1 MRTKNVPIGLF
12 NVFSYI
18 RDIAKYNLYNIQF
31 CHYIMLIHIVGPSG
45 SGKTTLGLF
54 FKSITTVIDTDD
66 IDDKNMLNLLKKYDR
81 SKNMK
86 KFNKLRKQ
94 YNNRDIKKILE
105 DNKGKDIIFVGFLFS
120 GMNFL
125 SKKFD
130 YKFENPFGVFDM
142 FSRKR
147 ENKFA
152 INIDVDLLFR
162 QYNLRTLE
170 SIADNI
176 DGIRRLYN
184 NNMSTHNIT
193 DYICHKYKIRRGFGD
208 HILNFKDQQKR
219 TNKHVKSLGYKL
231 LYADD
236 IKKCIKELI

>member
-1 MRTKNVPIGLF
+1 
-12 NVFSYI
+12 
-18 RDIAKYNLYNIQF
+18 
-31 CHYIMLIHIVGPSG
+31 MLIHIVGPSG

-66 IDDKNMLNLLKKYDR
+66 IDDKNMLDLLKKYDR
-81 SKNMK
+81 SKNKK
-86 KFNKLRKQ
+86 KFDKLRKQ

-105 DNKGKDIIFVGFLFS
+105 DNKGKDIIFVGFLFA

-125 SKKFD
+125 FKKFD
-130 YKFENPFGVFDM
+130 Y
-142 FSRKR
+142 R
-147 ENKFA
+147 FA
-152 INIDVDLLFR
+152 ININVDLLFR

-184 NNMSTHNIT
+184 SNMSTHNIT

-208 HILNFKDQQKR
+208 HVLNFKDNQKR
-219 TNKHVKSLGYKL
+219 ENKHVKSLGYKL
-231 LYADD
+231 LYAND